1 VLAQPSFLLHASA
14 GGYDNLPLE
23 LLRKWTLGAAQAHDL
38 AVLGAS
44 LTLAAKGGR
53 TLHSVVGGDVALASV
68 FLGGIT
74 SQLCNGAAS
83 AKAVGLP
90 ESAAAEAIG
99 VARNGLAANTTPSPA
114 GACVCP
120 LAAATP
126 SLPPL
131 LAHLV
136 AEADSSTF
144 MHLERCVLVNVVI
157 SFAFYFFFFVII
169 CFGKLNMSQTCI
181 YLIFSVFAFSRFLS
195 LHSCPFQMRQRRN
208 SRLCVSQL

>member
-74 SQLCNGAAS
+74 SQLCNGAAAA

-114 GACVCP
+114 GACVSP

-126 SLPPL
+126 SLPLL
-131 LAHLV
+131 LAHRV
-136 AEADSSTF
+136 EEADSSTF

-157 SFAFYFFFFVII
+157 SFAFYLFF
-169 CFGKLNMSQTCI
+169 CH
-181 YLIFSVFAFSRFLS
+181 YVF
-195 LHSCPFQMRQRRN
+195 
-208 SRLCVSQL
+208 